1 MNYLIKARYYLM
13 RKILIDTHI
22 LIWWLTEPDKLKKEH
37 QNILSDADIIIFVSV
52 ASFFEI
58 GIKEKI
64 GKLKFEGNFE
74 IILKE
79 NGFESLPITLMH
91 LETFR
96 TIEFHHK
103 DPFDMVLIAQ
113 AISENIEF
121 ISYDSQFLKTNGLKI
136 I

>member
-37 QNILSDADIIIFVSV
+37 QKILSDADNIIFVSV

-74 IILKE
+74 VILIE

-91 LETFR
+91 LETLR

>member
-1 MNYLIKARYYLM
+1 MNYFIKARYYLM

-37 QNILSDADIIIFVSV
+37 QNILSDADNIIFVSV

-74 IILKE
+74 MIIKD
-79 NGFESLPITLMH
+79 NSFESLPITLMH
-91 LETFR
+91 LETLR
-96 TIEFHHK
+96 TLEFHHK

-113 AISENIEF
+113 AMSENIEF